1 VPTNRSGAVAADPD
15 EGLRPLPPTG
25 SAGKSAE
32 ESKNAVSAEGA
43 KEGDWIW
50 RCGVFPDA
58 GRSSDEDPAKSDS

>member
-1 VPTNRSGAVAADPD
+1 VPTNRSGAVAADSD

-43 KEGDWIW
+43 KGGDWIW
-50 RCGVFPDA
+50 ICVVFPDA
-58 GRSSDEDPAKSDS
+58 GRSSDEDPTESDS